1 MALTVVD
8 AGVVIGVLAG
18 HDAHHPRAKEALAAA
33 RDRGDRLVLPA
44 SAYAEVLV
52 GPRRAGGEAADV
64 VDRFLDAVPIS
75 IAPID
80 RRAAAHAAELRGR
93 HRSLRLPDALVIA
106 VAIELGADRLVTT
119 DSAWPDVAVRVEVLR

>member
-8 AGVVIGVLAG
+8 AGVVIGVLAR

-52 GPRRAGGEAADV
+52 GPYRAGGEAHDV

-75 IAPID
+75 IASID
-80 RRAAAHAAELRGR
+80 RRVAAHAAELRAR
-93 HRSLRLPDALVIA
+93 HRSLRLPDALVVA
-106 VAIELGADRLVTT
+106 VALELRADRLITT
-119 DSAWPDVAVRVEVLR
+119 DRGWPDVDLTVEVL